1 MALSMLGGIVGSL
14 FGFSIGNFFFPIVGG
29 IVGIVV
35 VAGLGALGGS
45 GAGRKLERTEFRGK
59 HEGWPQRF
67 HRTRPGHPEQN
78 LRRIAYADDRTVG
91 TDILNSKVGMKLSLK
106 NDTMNNLKEKMME
119 IHLKNRDITDE
130 SVLDAMRK
138 VDRSLFAPVGV
149 EVQNLV
155 LVEKTGES
163 TFREDILLPV
173 RFVPMTGQSQNN
185 P

>member
-1 MALSMLGGIVGSL
+1 
-14 FGFSIGNFFFPIVGG
+14 
-29 IVGIVV
+29 
-35 VAGLGALGGS
+35 
-45 GAGRKLERTEFRGK
+45 
-59 HEGWPQRF
+59 
-67 HRTRPGHPEQN
+67 
-78 LRRIAYADDRTVG
+78 
-91 TDILNSKVGMKLSLK
+91 
-106 NDTMNNLKEKMME
+106 MNNLKEKMME